1 MTTQGIVTLMLV
13 NPFGCH
19 LFVFIPIIGNQSKV
33 WRYQR
38 SKLNSNRKLKDRQ
51 YNDKMRKDKIT
62 NFVFII
68 SFYSFLQH
76 TSNDPLNMT
85 ITAVRFNTAATIIT
99 ALCTYKNIFNKWQ
112 NNNYITMSEQFQN
125 PMGKSWK
132 LAREKN
138 SILLYT

>member
-1 MTTQGIVTLMLV
+1 MSFACIRYPLLVINQKFEDIKGVT
-13 NPFGCH
+13 
-19 LFVFIPIIGNQSKV
+19 
-33 WRYQR
+33 
-38 SKLNSNRKLKDRQ
+38 SNRKLKDRQ

-85 ITAVRFNTAATIIT
+85 ITAIRFNTAATIIT
-99 ALCTYKNIFNKWQ
+99 ALCTYKNISNKWQ

-125 PMGKSWK
+125 PMGKSRK
-132 LAREKN
+132 LAGEKK
-138 SILLYT
+138 IYTPYT